1 MDAVI
6 EKLFSDHDLKSLRG
20 DTPTP
25 LYHQTYLLLKGRIL
39 DGSIAFGAKMP
50 TEQHLAE
57 VFGISRITAKRAM
70 DELANENLVDRRRGK
85 GTHVTYHYEPEAV
98 SAPLTGML
106 EKLANLGR
114 HTKIKVLDLAEVSPP
129 AAIKKQLGLQD
140 GEKAFRLLR
149 VRSSDE
155 GVPFAYYESWTAGIK
170 SGFTRKNLESAVRLD
185 VIKSN
190 GIKLAKVEQDLSAIA
205 VNAEVARELEME
217 TGEPALT
224 LLRQSYSEDGR
235 LVDILSCQYNPR
247 RFIYRMSLGVDE
259 YIGEK
264 T

>member
-6 EKLFSDHDLKSLRG
+6 EKLFSEHDLKSLRG

-25 LYHQTYLLLKGRIL
+25 LYHQTYMLLKNKIL

-70 DELANENLVDRRRGK
+70 DELAGEGLVDRRRGK
-85 GTHVTYHYEPEAV
+85 GTHVTYHYKPEALN
-98 SAPLTGML
+98 APLMGML

-114 HTKIKVLDLAEVSPP
+114 HTRVKVLDLSEVTPP
-129 AAIKKQLGLQD
+129 ALIAKQLGLGAGQ
-140 GEKAFRLLR
+140 KAFRLLR

-155 GVPFAYYESWTAGIK
+155 GEPFAYYESWTAGIK
-170 SGFTRKNLESAVRLD
+170 HGFTRENLESAVRLD
-185 VIKSN
+185 VIRDN
-190 GIKLAKVEQDLSAIA
+190 GIKLTKVEQDLSAIA
-205 VNAEVARELEME
+205 VSTDVARELEME
-217 TGEPALT
+217 VGEPALT
-224 LLRQSYSEDGR
+224 LLRQSYSEDGS

-247 RFIYRMSLGVDE
+247 RFIYRMSLGIDE
-259 YIGEK
+259 YIGEQ

>member
-39 DGSIAFGAKMP
+39 DGSIAFGVQMP

-70 DELANENLVDRRRGK
+70 DELAAEGLVERRRGK
-85 GTHVTYHYEPEAV
+85 GTHVTYKYTAEAV
-98 SAPLTGML
+98 NAPLMGML

-114 HTKIKVLDLAEVSPP
+114 HTKVRVLDLSEVTPP
-129 AAIKKQLGLQD
+129 AMIADQLGLKA

-149 VRSSDE
+149 VRSSEE
-155 GVPFAYYESWTAGIK
+155 GKPFAYYESWTAGITH
-170 SGFTRKNLESAVRLD
+170 GFTRENLESAVRLE
-185 VIKSN
+185 VIKEN
-190 GIKLAKVEQDLSAIA
+190 GLQLTKVEQDLSAIA
-205 VNAEVARELEME
+205 VSADVARELQME
-217 TGEPALT
+217 PGEPALT

-247 RFIYRMSLGVDE
+247 RFIYRLSLGLDE
-259 YIGEK
+259 YIGEQ